1 MLHDAFLIARLKA
14 RETRTTACRWFHIA
28 GTDPSRDRSFSLRM
42 YQIYVSVMVAAAL
55 AAIWLAAIAQVEVIA
70 ASFSV
75 GAAEAVVRGL
85 GLAAAVLFGVSCFK
99 ALRGGPF
106 SFSDADVAFLLTG
119 PVRLQLVL
127 VADLRSLGSGGAC
140 LRGDSARDRLG
151 DVFGSRF
158 ADLDLLG
165 GPSDGGADTVLR
177 FRCGSNAVWRPQGGG
192 MRMGGVRFRGRNR
205 GGGDDRTASAPSCGV
220 RGGA

>member
-1 MLHDAFLIARLKA
+1 MLHEAFLIARLKA

-106 SFSDADVAFLLTG
+106 SFSDADVALLLTG
-119 PVRLQLVL
+119 PIRLQLVL
-127 VADLRSLGSGGAC
+127 VAELVPDVAKTALVGA
-140 LRGDSARDRLG
+140 LVGFAAFVAALDVALAAGIAR
-151 DVFGSRF
+151 
-158 ADLDLLG
+158 
-165 GPSDGGADTVLR
+165 VLR
-177 FRCGSNAVWRPQGGG
+177 
-192 MRMGGVRFRGRNR
+192 
-205 GGGDDRTASAPSCGV
+205 
-220 RGGA
+220 